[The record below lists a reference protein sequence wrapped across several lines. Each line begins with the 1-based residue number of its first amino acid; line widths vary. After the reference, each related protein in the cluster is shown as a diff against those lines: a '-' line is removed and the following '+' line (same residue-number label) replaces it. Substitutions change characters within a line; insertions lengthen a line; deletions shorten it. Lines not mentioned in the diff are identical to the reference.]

1 MRALL
6 QAAGSTAALVAIY
19 YLLPLDHFSTWVAFT
34 ILAIGLMVLIGLAA
48 FQVRWI
54 VGSRFPALRGVEAL
68 ATSIPLFLL
77 LICSAPSCLAAST
90 ASRPT
95 APSSTTV
102 TVLPGPDVGV
112 DCTEPAGAE
121 NIGGSQQ
128 AGDQVQVRLT
138 GRGDQGAVCQ
148 GDAQVI
154 GLGAP
159 PAPTYSRWAQRL
171 W

>member
-1 MRALL
+1 MTDNPDSEP
-6 QAAGSTAALVAIY
+6 AAQPEASPPLVVIVRLCCNSGIHAALVAIY
-19 YLLPLDHFSTWVAFT
+19 YLLPLDHFATWVASP
-34 ILAIGLMVLIGLAA
+34 ILAIGLLVLIGLAA

-54 VGSRFPALRGVEAL
+54 VVSRLPPALRGVEAL

-77 LICSAPSCLAAST
+77 LIRSAPSCLAAST

-128 AGDQVQVRLT
+128 AGIR
-138 GRGDQGAVCQ
+138 
-148 GDAQVI
+148 
-154 GLGAP
+154 
-159 PAPTYSRWAQRL
+159 SRSG
-171 W
+171 